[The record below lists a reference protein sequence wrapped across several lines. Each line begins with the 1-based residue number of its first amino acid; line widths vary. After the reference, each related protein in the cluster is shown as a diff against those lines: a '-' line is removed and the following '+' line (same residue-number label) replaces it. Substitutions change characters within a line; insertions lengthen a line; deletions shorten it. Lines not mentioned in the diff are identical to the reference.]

1 MPLPLYLSLNL
12 GMDCGACP
20 PICFRYRVGEMLW
33 YNCRRAIIV
42 EMLSESTEP
51 FYLVK
56 INQEY
61 LKVPECALKTECV
74 RPIRKPIIPSV
85 VTTPQQGKK
94 SVKIVVESECAL
106 KTECVRP
113 IRKPIIPSVVT
124 TPQQGKKSVKIVVE
138 SDPNTDVAKI
148 QKILDRLNKD
158 CNG

>member
-94 SVKIVVESECAL
+94 SVKIVVESDPN
-106 KTECVRP
+106 TECVRP